1 MPNSRRLRVNDAM
14 DKETIR
20 VAFEEANELSSG
32 LPQHLQ
38 ATAFELAVG
47 FLLRGAPSHVGTPAP
62 KVPVPPSVPQRSHSD
77 RPAVSDLLKVCK
89 DNLDRI
95 VVFMHDAE
103 EKGDEINPDSLMS
116 RFATYKQDRPK
127 NIHRDLAK
135 LPARDWAEQHGKE
148 RGSPWILKRK
158 GRERYEELVRAINE

>member
-1 MPNSRRLRVNDAM
+1 M

-38 ATAFELAVG
+38 APAFELAVG
-47 FLLRGAPSHVGTPAP
+47 LLLSGIPSNAGTPAP
-62 KVPVPPSVPQRSHSD
+62 KVPVPPFAPQRSHRD
-77 RPAVSDLLKVCK
+77 GPAVSDLLKVCK

-95 VVFMHDAE
+95 VVFMHDCE
-103 EKGDEINPDSLMS
+103 EKGDEITPDSLML

-127 NIHRDLAK
+127 NIYRDLAK

-158 GRERYEELVRAINE
+158 GRERFEELVLAVNE